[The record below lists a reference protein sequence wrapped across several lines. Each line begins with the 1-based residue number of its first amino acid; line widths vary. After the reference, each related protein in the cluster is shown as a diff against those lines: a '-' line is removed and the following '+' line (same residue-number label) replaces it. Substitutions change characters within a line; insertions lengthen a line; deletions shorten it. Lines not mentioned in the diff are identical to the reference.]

1 MNLRNEIAKN
11 REFLNNIFITM
22 GIGLVV
28 NSLNYLFN
36 VFLARNLD
44 TTNFGFYNAAIAIIT
59 LAQIPVLAI
68 QTAVTKKVADNKGYN
83 LKQFKRR
90 STLQLTIIASIV
102 SVIFYLL
109 GDQISQ
115 IAHIPIKYIPTLTV
129 VVFGAI
135 LTPSIKGFLL
145 GLEKILSFNLIL
157 LFETVLKFLLGY
169 IAIHYAMDLALP
181 ILACVIPSF
190 ITLLLL
196 PFISTK
202 SKKTPKSSISLDY
215 RSIVLFFVTYLLLN
229 MPANLSLILANPD
242 IRASYGALT
251 LIGKIV
257 YFASITIASVMLSK
271 LASTK
276 KEERKKSLLISL
288 AFAFLTGIGISAIY
302 LLFTRD
308 IVHFI
313 FGDLYMDIVG
323 YVVPYSV
330 AIIGYALA
338 YLLITSLLVDDSY
351 IHIYFLVLL
360 TLLQM
365 ILFRVNNS
373 TLHDIF
379 INQVIIYGVLG
390 LFVLSILIYYL
401 LKKKNEKDKE
411 ETLKRV

>member
-1 MNLRNEIAKN
+1 
-11 REFLNNIFITM
+11 
-22 GIGLVV
+22 
-28 NSLNYLFN
+28 
-36 VFLARNLD
+36 
-44 TTNFGFYNAAIAIIT
+44 
-59 LAQIPVLAI
+59 
-68 QTAVTKKVADNKGYN
+68 
-83 LKQFKRR
+83 
-90 STLQLTIIASIV
+90 
-102 SVIFYLL
+102 
-109 GDQISQ
+109 
-115 IAHIPIKYIPTLTV
+115 
-129 VVFGAI
+129 
-135 LTPSIKGFLL
+135 
-145 GLEKILSFNLIL
+145 
-157 LFETVLKFLLGY
+157 
-169 IAIHYAMDLALP
+169 
-181 ILACVIPSF
+181 
-190 ITLLLL
+190 
-196 PFISTK
+196 
-202 SKKTPKSSISLDY
+202 
-215 RSIVLFFVTYLLLN
+215 